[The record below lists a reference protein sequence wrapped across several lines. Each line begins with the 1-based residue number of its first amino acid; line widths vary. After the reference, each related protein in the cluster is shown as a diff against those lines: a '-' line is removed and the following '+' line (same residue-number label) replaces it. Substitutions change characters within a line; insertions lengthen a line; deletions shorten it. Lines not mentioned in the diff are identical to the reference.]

1 MKAFYTSV
9 VASLVTFVGGIG
21 LCFSSAAMAAP
32 WIDASDIYL
41 RADIQALADAGAIT
55 VPVNTFPL
63 MWSGIGA
70 DLAKVEPETL
80 SPSVAQAF
88 ARVNFYY
95 RNAVANRGNASIK
108 AVAASDAARFRHFGS
123 DSREQGE
130 LKGSYEYLGGNFA
143 FKAAASGSYDPE
155 DGRNFRL
162 DDSYLAVILGNWV
175 MSAGAI
181 EQWWGPGFD
190 SALHKSTN
198 ARPLPSLMLSR
209 NNAAGFET
217 PWLSWI
223 GPWTLTTGFSLLEK
237 ERAVPRTAL
246 WSFRAGIRPIRQ
258 LEMGVSWTTQFCGEG
273 QECDAGTFFDAISG
287 GTECADGSASCDPA
301 MHTKIGNQMA
311 GFDARYGDTWFGMP
325 VGLYLERTCED
336 SSGSMPW
343 NLADCAKLLGA
354 DTRINFEQ
362 QQYKLF
368 FEYTNTL
375 VACGENLNAFNC
387 FYEHSTY
394 QSGSRYYGRALGSTY
409 DSDAKVYALGLVG
422 QFADSQ
428 GFTSI
433 LRYAKL
439 NNDGK
444 NRGGLWAPQP
454 LKEDILMLELSYR
467 LPLWRGMASLGGT
480 LSESDFVTQDT
491 KTHASLFG
499 TYEYRF

>member
-9 VASLVTFVGGIG
+9 VASLVTFVGAIG

-41 RADIQALADAGAIT
+41 RADIQALADVGAIT

-143 FKAAASGSYDPE
+143 FKAAASGNFDPE
-155 DGRNFRL
+155 DDRNFRI
-162 DDSYLAVILGNWV
+162 DDSYLAAILGNWV
-175 MSAGAI
+175 VSAGAL

-198 ARPLPSLMLSR
+198 ARPMPSLMLSR

-223 GPWTLTTGFSLLEK
+223 GPWTLTTGVGVFEK
-237 ERAVPRTAL
+237 ERYAPHAL
-246 WSFRAGIRPIRQ
+246 LWNVRGTLRPLRQ
-258 LEMGVSWTTQFCGEG
+258 LEVGFSWTVQFCGEG
-273 QECDAGTFFDAISG
+273 QECDGSTAIKAITGAKDCRNDTGAGCTNY
-287 GTECADGSASCDPA
+287 
-301 MHTKIGNQMA
+301 GNQLA
-311 GFDARYGDTWFGMP
+311 GFDFRYADTFFEVPLGI
-325 VGLYLERTCED
+325 YFEKTCED
-336 SSGSMPW
+336 SESKLPW
-343 NLADCAKLLGA
+343 QITDCGYLWGA
-354 DTRINFEQ
+354 DTRFDFAQ
-362 QQYKLF
+362 QQIKLF
-368 FEYTNTL
+368 MEYTDTI
-375 VACGENLNAFNC
+375 VSCGGPAGKGIFDC

-394 QSGSRYYGRALGSTY
+394 QSGSRHYGRALGSTY
-409 DSDAKVYALGLVG
+409 DSDAEVYALGLVG

-439 NNDGK
+439 NKDGR
-444 NRGGLWAPQP
+444 NRSSLWAPQP

-467 LPLWRGMASLGGT
+467 LPLWKGMASLGGT